1 MLRTIRTNFDRDESR
16 RDRRYPLPP
25 VKVSL
30 ADRAYETVN
39 WSLGGFLLAAG
50 PVLTVGAIVAGSLKL
65 FDDRAPYDFIAE
77 VVRCDDNGVGFH
89 FVEISSDLVGALD
102 RVLANRM
109 FRKRA

>member
-25 VKVSL
+25 VKVAL
-30 ADRAYETVN
+30 DCGTFETAN

-50 PVLTVGAIVAGSLKL
+50 PVLAVGSMVTGNLKL
-65 FDDRAPYDFIAE
+65 FDDRAPFDFTAE
-77 VVRCDDNGVGFH
+77 VVRRDEDGVGFR
-89 FVEISSDLVGALD
+89 FTEISLELVGALD